1 MTQTPTNES
10 GEARGEGLEGRAE
23 LIRGRKILVVD
34 DHRNIRVSL
43 RMTLEGEGARIIE
56 AENVKD
62 ALAKLGPLP
71 PKGVKGDQESEG
83 AAAPLPPFPWDC
95 VLLDIRMPDGSGL
108 DVLERLSDAG
118 LAARVIMISGEGTV
132 TDAFKATQ
140 MGAFDYIEKP
150 FGEER
155 IIVSVARCLD
165 FNRVRTDKDRLA
177 RILKERDI
185 QGDHPRIQEILK
197 LIKRVAPTNG
207 RVLIS
212 GESGTGKELVA
223 RAIHKE
229 STRSDKPIIKVNCA
243 AIPATLIESELFG
256 HEKGAFTGAI
266 KTRKGV
272 FERADGGTL
281 FLDEIGELSLEV
293 QAKLLRA
300 LQNGEVQRVG
310 AEKVQTVDV
319 RLLAAT
325 NRDLAEMVQAGEFR
339 EDLFYRLNVVS
350 LTLPP
355 LRERR
360 SDIKGLAEVFLKEAC
375 EEHSL
380 GEKSFS
386 ANAEAQVTA
395 HSWPGNI
402 RELKNLVER
411 TAILSEEG
419 VIDVIEDLAPVT
431 PGAAPAAD
439 AAPGDSH
446 AGTSE
451 GAPAHAAPAAGEFG
465 WSCGVVTWQDF
476 HENAGRSYL
485 KFVLRK
491 AGGNVS
497 EAARLLCLERAYLH
511 RLMKKLG
518 VQRDVVVPD

>member
-1 MTQTPTNES
+1 
-10 GEARGEGLEGRAE
+10 
-23 LIRGRKILVVD
+23 
-34 DHRNIRVSL
+34 
-43 RMTLEGEGARIIE
+43 
-56 AENVKD
+56 
-62 ALAKLGPLP
+62 
-71 PKGVKGDQESEG
+71 
-83 AAAPLPPFPWDC
+83 
-95 VLLDIRMPDGSGL
+95 
-108 DVLERLSDAG
+108 
-118 LAARVIMISGEGTV
+118 
-132 TDAFKATQ
+132 
-140 MGAFDYIEKP
+140 
-150 FGEER
+150 
-155 IIVSVARCLD
+155 
-165 FNRVRTDKDRLA
+165 
-177 RILKERDI
+177 
-185 QGDHPRIQEILK
+185 
-197 LIKRVAPTNG
+197 
-207 RVLIS
+207 
-212 GESGTGKELVA
+212 VA

-266 KTRKGV
+266 KLRKGV

-300 LQNGEVQRVG
+300 LQNGEIQRVG
-310 AEKVQTVDV
+310 AEKLTTVDV

-325 NRDLAEMVQAGEFR
+325 NRDLAEMVQSGEFR
-339 EDLFYRLNVVS
+339 EDLFYRLNVVT

-360 SDIKGLAEVFLKEAC
+360 SDIKGLAEAFLKEAC

-386 ANAEAQVTA
+386 QNAMAQLGA

-411 TAILSEEG
+411 TAILSEEP
-419 VIDVIEDLAPVT
+419 VIDAIDDLGPATAAT
-431 PGAAPAAD
+431 PDGMAAPTGGAGEVG
-439 AAPGDSH
+439 GDLPSGGSLS
-446 AGTSE
+446 AL
-451 GAPAHAAPAAGEFG
+451 AGEFG
-465 WSCGVVTWQDF
+465 WACGVVTWQDF